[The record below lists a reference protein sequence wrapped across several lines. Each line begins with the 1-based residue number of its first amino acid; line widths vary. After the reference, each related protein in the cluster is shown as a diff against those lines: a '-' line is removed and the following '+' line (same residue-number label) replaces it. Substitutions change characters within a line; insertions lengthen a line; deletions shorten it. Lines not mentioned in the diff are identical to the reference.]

1 MGKIEVKSPTL
12 FEILYKNNSRAY
24 KGCLILSIIIMAIMT
39 TIASVIIQ
47 NSKLPNYAPIVIALY
62 SFFTTSGLGN
72 IYEYISSYNDFNE
85 VQDKKEKR
93 KLVFV
98 GTIENIVMITVILV
112 MLIPS
117 ILLRILL
124 VIVALGYVVLLIWA
138 WLNRDEKVR
147 SRNTDTENIE
157 KNIKNYIKDLNAS
170 DDYKLNIYQVNEE
183 VHVYYQEKEGSI
195 ILKYKR

>member
-1 MGKIEVKSPTL
+1 MGKIEIKSPTL

-39 TIASVIIQ
+39 TIAGAIITK
-47 NSKLPNYAPIVIALY
+47 SELPKYTSIVIALY
-62 SFFTTSGLGN
+62 SFITTSGLGN
-72 IYEYISSYNDFNE
+72 IYEYISSHNDFNE

-98 GTIENIVMITVILV
+98 GTIENVVMIFVILG

-117 ILLRILL
+117 TALRIFL
-124 VIVALGYVVLLIWA
+124 VIGALGYVVLLIWA
-138 WLNRDEKVR
+138 WFNRDEKVR
-147 SRNTDTENIE
+147 SRNIDTENIE
-157 KNIKNYIKDLNAS
+157 TNIKNYIKDLNAS